1 MQLTVN
7 ISQIQNSQRG
17 IVTPTKLSIRLYILI
32 QAVAIPNLNFHL
44 SRFVELLLGCGVK
57 VCGDIW
63 NSLFAHKV
71 HLGCNCILKCSAP
84 LSDSDNT
91 ACLPGQL

>member
-32 QAVAIPNLNFHL
+32 QAVAAPNLNFHL
-44 SRFVELLLGCGVK
+44 SRFVELLWVA
-57 VCGDIW
+57 V
-63 NSLFAHKV
+63 
-71 HLGCNCILKCSAP
+71 
-84 LSDSDNT
+84 
-91 ACLPGQL
+91 